1 MATKLFVNLPV
12 KDLNRSKAFFTELGL
27 AFFGQAEDMASV
39 IISEHTQVMLLTDTV
54 FASYARN
61 GVVDATASTEA
72 ILVLGVETRDQVDQ
86 LADRAEA
93 AGGSPVG
100 TPRDDGYRYQ
110 RGFTD
115 LDGHHWE
122 ALCLIDPAGSGDHDR
137 YPNGHGDLG
146 RRHRHRLRSVR
157 RGPGGHPGAG
167 RADEPVRSRHDR
179 HRGRPVPLVHRA
191 ELRPPRSRRQR

>member
-1 MATKLFVNLPV
+1 
-12 KDLNRSKAFFTELGL
+12 
-27 AFFGQAEDMASV
+27 MASV

-61 GVVDATASTEA
+61 GVVDATAGTEA

-100 TPRDDGYRYQ
+100 TPRDEGYRYQ

-122 ALCLIDPAGSGDHDR
+122 ALCLIDPAGSG
-137 YPNGHGDLG
+137 
-146 RRHRHRLRSVR
+146 
-157 RGPGGHPGAG
+157 
-167 RADEPVRSRHDR
+167 
-179 HRGRPVPLVHRA
+179 
-191 ELRPPRSRRQR
+191 Q